1 MTHVSN
7 GETGMRFA
15 ILGMTAMALSACGA
29 SDTPSE
35 DITAGDEIAADIS
48 TQTQASVSE
57 PDFSDI
63 NDWRPVDPED
73 LLLIETARGMVA
85 VELSDDFAPNH
96 TARIRQAVRDGF
108 FDGRE
113 FYRVIDGFVAQG
125 GRGEEAD
132 SIELP
137 QYPTLTGEF
146 FVDSSSIEF
155 TPMIDNDLYAPV
167 VGHVGGFPAAQNE
180 DRSETWLL
188 HCPGT
193 MALARDNGPDTGDI
207 EFYIVIGQGPRYL
220 DRIMTVFGRVIDGM
234 QHVQALNRGDPSV
247 NYGVIVDPADR
258 DPIVSMHISADLP
271 AEDQL
276 AYEIMDTRG
285 QAFHDAKN
293 ARRNRTHEFFF
304 QTPPAVIEACHMP
317 ARARIVGSEDTE

>member
-1 MTHVSN
+1 MPTIGL
-7 GETGMRFA
+7 GETNMRFL
-15 ILGMTAMALSACGA
+15 IVGMSALVLCACGE
-29 SDTPSE
+29 TPIDENIVADDQSVAE
-35 DITAGDEIAADIS
+35 PLNESTADM
-48 TQTQASVSE
+48 Q
-57 PDFSDI
+57 PDFTGID
-63 NDWRPVDPED
+63 DWRPVDPEN

-85 VELSDDFAPNH
+85 VELSDAFAPNH

-146 FVDSSSIEF
+146 FVDSGSIEF
-155 TPMIDNDLYAPV
+155 TPMIDGDLYAPV
-167 VGHVGGFPAAQNE
+167 VGHAGGFPAAQNE
-180 DRSETWLL
+180 DQSETWLL

-193 MALARDNGPDTGDI
+193 MALARDNGADTGDI

-220 DRIMTVFGRVIDGM
+220 DRIMSVFGRVIDGM
-234 QHVQALNRGDPSV
+234 EHIQALNRGDPSV
-247 NYGVIVDPADR
+247 NYGVIADPADR
-258 DPIVSMHISADLP
+258 DPIVSMRIAADLP
-271 AEDQL
+271 AEDRPD
-276 AYEIMDTRG
+276 YEIMDTRG
-285 QAFHDAKN
+285 QAFHDAKS

-317 ARARIVGSEDTE
+317 ARARIVGSEDAE